1 MGGTKDGAKKRTAK
15 LLAQDPDYFRRIG
28 AKGKKGGKLSSGS
41 FTPQTAKVAGAKGG
55 RISKRGPSKSKLGTS

>member
-28 AKGKKGGKLSSGS
+28 AKGKKGGKLSPGS
-41 FTPQTAKVAGAKGG
+41 FTSETARVAGSKGG
-55 RISKRGPSKSKLGTS
+55 RVSRRGPAQKKLGTS

>member
-28 AKGKKGGKLSSGS
+28 AKGKKGGKLSPGS
-41 FTPQTAKVAGAKGG
+41 FTPQTAKIAGSKGG
-55 RISKRGPSKSKLGTS
+55 RISRRGPAKKLGTS